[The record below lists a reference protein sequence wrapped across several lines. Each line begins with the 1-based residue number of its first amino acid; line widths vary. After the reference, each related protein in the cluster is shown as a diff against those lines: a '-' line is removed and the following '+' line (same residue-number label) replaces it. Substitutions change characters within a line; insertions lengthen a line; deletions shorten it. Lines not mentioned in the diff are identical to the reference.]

1 MNNIPDRDI
10 TGKCVGECRN
20 TVYEGELNRQK
31 EINASSV
38 DYAKPTRSVPWAKNR
53 NEAPGYLGGHV

>member
-1 MNNIPDRDI
+1 MKTLPERDI

-20 TVYEGELNRQK
+20 TVHEGEVNRQK

-38 DYAKPTRSVPWAKNR
+38 HYEEPYRSVSWANNR
-53 NEAPGYLGGHV
+53 NEAPGMFGGHI